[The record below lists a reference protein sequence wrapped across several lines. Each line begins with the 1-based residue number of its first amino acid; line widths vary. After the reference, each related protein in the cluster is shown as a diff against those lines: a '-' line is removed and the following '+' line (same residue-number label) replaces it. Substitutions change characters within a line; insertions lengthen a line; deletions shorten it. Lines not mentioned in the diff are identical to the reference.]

1 MAFTR
6 VLATAL
12 AVVHHSQIVCYA
24 VPPPLAHFALLDMSY
39 LQAHASRE
47 TVMLGIAIFAKPIA
61 QACAQRAQTDLSL
74 METDIAFQ
82 VAPLGSF

>member
-1 MAFTR
+1 
-6 VLATAL
+6 
-12 AVVHHSQIVCYA
+12 
-24 VPPPLAHFALLDMSY
+24 MSY